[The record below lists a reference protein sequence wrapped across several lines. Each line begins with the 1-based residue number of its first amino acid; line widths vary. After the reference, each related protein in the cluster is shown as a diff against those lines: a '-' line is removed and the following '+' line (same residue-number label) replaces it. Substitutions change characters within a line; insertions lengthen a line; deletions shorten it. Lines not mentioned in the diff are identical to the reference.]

1 MSLLGMLLMLC
12 IGAKA
17 ETVTATW
24 DWQNGS
30 PASITETNV
39 QGTDATGVVAS
50 DVDGIKL
57 NVLAAVTGTNIKLQY
72 NASGYAQFNQNTAIR
87 VPVISTND
95 VVTIVSFPGQ
105 SKYTVGGEDAT
116 GQNTFTYTATKND
129 VKQGYVEIIAS
140 ATAYLYSIKVVQDQ
154 DAAGNV
160 AQDVTATWS
169 WQNATPESITSTN
182 IQGTDATGTVASNIT
197 GIQLDVLAAVTGTNV
212 KLQYNASGYAQFNQN
227 TAIRVPVKNKGDLVT
242 VVSYP
247 GQSKYTVGGEDATGQ
262 NTFTHNASTSEA
274 SKGYVEI
281 VASATAYLYSISVTQ
296 YAPKEAITLDNEAVT
311 ATFPFDLGT
320 TGQKATFSNA
330 EYFISSKVA
339 LGSNLEIYGVSNKS
353 GFNETQIQPTK
364 IASGSKA
371 SAGDAANYVKFI
383 IRPKFGFTFTPSKVS
398 IKSTRY
404 GTNDGLLDFYW
415 QNADGTTIVLEK
427 SRKPNRE
434 NGLDE
439 NKQPSDYK
447 YTQFEYSLESATA
460 GEGACGLLIDFYNLA
475 NNKQMGFADI
485 VIEGTLSGTEV
496 EVPILSSFTINGT
509 EYSVDN
515 VFGDDYEATL
525 KISKSETMIGSENPL
540 TATASSGDIG
550 TITYEGNETQC
561 VATIPMTAGSV
572 SLSYVLNVI
581 QKPDYTLSYYNL
593 DGSVIDTQVLE
604 EGQTI
609 GKFKVDIADVEA
621 SQDGYM
627 ARGWFK
633 NNYVGE
639 KYQITDVVT
648 SDLSLYAVE
657 TEIEVSSESKK
668 YEFDLKDKNFDA
680 EDHEAFV
687 PVGNGKWHDTTHGW
701 DFKSGDQIQLLVGSK
716 ASIIITTCKYPENG
730 TTTIDASNGK
740 SVPAVSATDGTTQ
753 AIEYEGEPGTLTLT
767 INGGQAYIHKL
778 VILNTAETNYEK
790 EGQWIKVKAG
800 DASSLIDAIDAANG
814 TPGDERIFIYLP
826 NGTYDLAQTTL
837 TTVGRSNV
845 SIIGESMEGTII
857 KNRPIKEGI
866 NITATILNTGSNNYF
881 QDLTLDCIAPYGT
894 GDDTKS
900 AERGV
905 CLQDKGDQT
914 ICKNVYLKG
923 LQDSYYSN
931 NSSGTYYFEDS
942 KIEGSVDYVCGNGD
956 VYFNKTYFN
965 TVNKSSGANGGC
977 IAAPNTK
984 KSFGYIFSDCTLGG
998 MSNEAGTYRLGR
1010 PWAANTIIRMIN
1022 TKMIIAPKEEG
1033 WAEWSDDVT
1042 KQNAVVQFAE
1052 YKSVDA
1058 NDNLIDLNNRKA
1070 SFAGQANN
1078 PVITEEEVANY
1089 TVSAI
1094 FSGDWKPNTLAAQAA
1109 APAAKIENGVI
1120 TITPANGGDAGV
1132 YLIEKD
1138 GEFLALTSETTYNVS
1153 EQAEE
1158 GNKVTAEPVY
1168 TVRAANKMGGFGE
1181 AAVATVPTAIE
1192 VVEATAEAA
1201 NAAEGAFVIDG
1212 KVVIVKEGKQFT
1224 AAGARIK

>member
-1 MSLLGMLLMLC
+1 MRKVLQKMSLLGMLLMLC

-17 ETVTATW
+17 ADVTATW
-24 DWQNGS
+24 DFANNCAS
-30 PASITETNV
+30 LPAKSDGGAYT
-39 QGTDATGVVAS
+39 GTTMAS
-50 DVDGIKL
+50 DNADIEMTISYNGGQIK
-57 NVLAAVTGTNIKLQY
+57 N
-72 NASGYAQFNQNTAIR
+72 
-87 VPVISTND
+87 ND
-95 VVTIVSFPGQ
+95 NSYQ
-105 SKYTVGGEDAT
+105 VGKG
-116 GQNTFTYTATKND
+116 
-129 VKQGYVEIIAS
+129 VEIRIPVKR
-140 ATAYLYSIKVVQDQ
+140 TGDLVVVRGYPDYSYYTIGGGDEIT
-154 DAAGNV
+154 N
-160 AQDVTATWS
+160 
-169 WQNATPESITSTN
+169 TSTN
-182 IQGTDATGTVASNIT
+182 PQTEYKAKVADA
-197 GIQLDVLAAVTGTNV
+197 
-212 KLQYNASGYAQFNQN
+212 
-227 TAIRVPVKNKGDLVT
+227 
-242 VVSYP
+242 
-247 GQSKYTVGGEDATGQ
+247 E
-262 NTFTHNASTSEA
+262 
-274 SKGYVEI
+274 KGYVSI
-281 VASATAYLYSISVTQ
+281 VSTNNNNYFYSITVTQ

-439 NKQPSDYK
+439 NKQASDYK

-540 TATASSGDIG
+540 TATATSGDIG

-1109 APAAKIENGVI
+1109 APSAKIENGII
-1120 TITPANGGDAGV
+1120 TITPANSGDAGV
-1132 YLIEKD
+1132 YLIEKE
-1138 GEFLALTSETTYNVS
+1138 GEFLALTSSKEYVLES
-1153 EQAEE
+1153 EGEQQSF
-1158 GNKVTAEPVY
+1158 GSKVTLTKPVY

-1181 AAVATVPTAIE
+1181 AATVVDPTAVE
-1192 VVEATAEAA
+1192 KVEASEEAKA
-1201 NAAEGAFVIDG
+1201 SEGAFVIDG